1 MHFRGVEQAAAK
13 IYIHGAKN
21 TVFFKMEPNIHPD
34 FFLINILFL
43 YNFGTKSFSIYPIV
57 LSYSEYVCALIFI
70 INVQFSFLL
79 MIMFLTITSI
89 RKNIAI

>member
-34 FFLINILFL
+34 CFLINILFYIIL
-43 YNFGTKSFSIYPIV
+43 AQKFFQ
-57 LSYSEYVCALIFI
+57 FI
-70 INVQFSFLL
+70 
-79 MIMFLTITSI
+79 
-89 RKNIAI
+89 R